1 MRSRSF
7 FRPALLLLAILSL
20 AGCKPEL
27 DYVSD
32 SFVSDQATMS
42 EAGETLSVIFNSES
56 GQATLDLKASGS
68 WTAEFVNGRAYWC
81 TLSQDK
87 GKSGVATLTFKVE
100 ANGEYDE
107 RSASVVFTCG
117 KLQRTVVIVQKQHDS
132 IVLTSGRE
140 DIASDGGTFTVKV
153 ATNIDYSYTIAP
165 EAATWIHDLGT
176 KGLRNETLTFAVDA
190 NPSLE
195 RRSGVITFSS
205 TKGTE
210 TVTVYQKGEVPTIV
224 VSDGEV
230 TLQPEEGVFQVEVAS
245 NIDVSYE
252 ITPDCTWLEEVHTR
266 TISTR
271 TYTFAYTRNHDRGE
285 RKCEIVFR
293 NSEYDRTDTVRII
306 QQKADIVRSD
316 LSVLVPSCG
325 ATIAIHT
332 SPAVSDAAQ
341 LHLSDHWAH
350 IVGFEK
356 EEGGYVFYV
365 RFDKTQEKRS
375 MYCEVY
381 IPGFDNSDLIGFFQ
395 FSNSPSFSYSTPLRH
410 VKAPVIMES
419 GAVVIWGDGTFDRY
433 EADLE
438 HEYTQDCLHLITVE
452 GFIFNSVE
460 IAKPQ
465 DGMSYDFSKLRQ

>member
-1 MRSRSF
+1 MRHRHF
-7 FRPALLLLAILSL
+7 IRPVLLLFGVLSL
-20 AGCKPEL
+20 ASCKPEL

-153 ATNIDYSYTIAP
+153 ATNIDYSYSIAP

-224 VSDGEV
+224 VSDGEL
-230 TLQPEEGVFQVEVAS
+230 TLQPEEGVLQVEVAS
-245 NIDVSYE
+245 NID
-252 ITPDCTWLEEVHTR
+252 ITFDILPDCDWIEEARTR

-271 TYTFAYTRNHDRGE
+271 TYTFAFTRNHSREE

-293 NSEYDRTDTVRII
+293 NKDYARSDTVRII

-341 LHLSDHWAH
+341 LHFSYGGAR
-350 IVGFEK
+350 IVSMEK
-356 EEGGYVFYV
+356 EEDGNVFYLSIDPT
-365 RFDKTQEKRS
+365 REERPID
-375 MYCEVY
+375 CLVY
-381 IPGFDNSDLIGFFQ
+381 IPGFDDPDLIDIYQ
-395 FSNSPSFSYSTPLRH
+395 FGTWPSFSYTTPRRQ
-410 VKAPVIMES
+410 VKAPQIAGPGS
-419 GAVVIWGDGTFDRY
+419 VVIWGDGTFDRY
-433 EADLE
+433 DADLE
-438 HEYTQDCLHLITVE
+438 HEYSSDGWHTITVE
-452 GFIFNSVE
+452 GYIFHSVE
-460 IAKPQ
+460 IARPQ
-465 DGMSYDFSKLRQ
+465 SGMSYDFSNLRP